1 MDQILQYAIFFFLGS
16 TVFSMVRVVIGPTTV
31 DRMTGLNLVSAQI
44 LALLVLVAV
53 REGRSNYL
61 DVALVYDIF
70 GFIGLLAMARYFRGR
85 AREAASRED
94 DSAGGAG

>member
-1 MDQILQYAIFFFLGS
+1 MGLGTDDLLLYAIYFFIGS
-16 TVFSMVRVVIGPTTV
+16 SLIGVIRVVLGPTIA

-44 LALLVLVAV
+44 LAVLVLYAV

-70 GFIGLLAMARYFRGR
+70 GFIGILAMTRYFAGR
-85 AREAASRED
+85 ARRS
-94 DSAGGAG
+94 

>member
-1 MDQILQYAIFFFLGS
+1 MGIAVDDLLLYTIYFFLGS
-16 TVFSMVRVVIGPTTV
+16 TVVSIVRVLVGPTTA

-44 LALLVLVAV
+44 LALLVLYAV

-70 GFIGLLAMARYFRGR
+70 GFIGILAMARYFRGR
-85 AREAASRED
+85 MNRS
-94 DSAGGAG
+94 

>member
-1 MDQILQYAIFFFLGS
+1 MQDVLLYAIYFFLGS
-16 TVFSMVRVVIGPTTV
+16 SVVGVIRVVIGPTTA
-31 DRMTGLNLVSAQI
+31 DRMTGLSIVSAQV

-70 GFIGLLAMARYFRGR
+70 GFIGILAMARYFRKR
-85 AREAASRED
+85 TRRS
-94 DSAGGAG
+94 

>member
-1 MDQILQYAIFFFLGS
+1 MGIESHDLLLYAIYFFLGTS
-16 TVFSMVRVVIGPTTV
+16 VLGVIRVLIGPTTA
-31 DRMTGLNLVSAQI
+31 DRMNGLNLVGAQI

-70 GFIGLLAMARYFRGR
+70 GFIGILAMARYFT
-85 AREAASRED
+85 AKVHQ
-94 DSAGGAG
+94 